1 VYQVN
6 GLNWK
11 IRLVRANSDMLRR
24 SDNIYT
30 LGSCDRVNRT
40 IYISNKLKG
49 EQLRK
54 VLTHEVCHSVM
65 FSYNV
70 NLSIEQEEIV
80 CQMIS
85 LYGLEILAIVDDILQ
100 TKRHVYFNV
109 P

>member
-1 VYQVN
+1 MYQVN
-6 GLNWK
+6 NLSWR
-11 IRLVRANSDMLRR
+11 IRLVRADSPMLRR

-30 LGSCDRVNRT
+30 LGSCDRTSRT

-65 FSYNV
+65 FSYGV
-70 NLSIEQEEIV
+70 NLTIEQEEIV

-85 LYGLEILAIVDDILQ
+85 LYGLEIIGIVDDMLRRTRKAIL
-100 TKRHVYFNV
+100 
-109 P
+109 